1 MWCAAL
7 ALPALLARAV
17 RQAPRGM
24 RSALGL
30 LVLAMLASCG
40 STPPGAPASRTGSAT
55 QGMVLGRND
64 KLVIYQRAPG
74 ETVRQVAARFLGSPD
89 RDWEIEDFNQSFNQ
103 RSLALDEPQAQQ
115 TLLVPLTQRNPL
127 GVYSDRYQTVPILCY
142 HRFGRTSNGKMTV
155 SATALAAQLDWL
167 VRNRYHVLKLA
178 DLRDWLDGKRALP
191 LRSVVI
197 TADDG
202 YASFYHHAFPL
213 LKQYGLPATLFVYTD
228 FIGAGDAVDWAE
240 LQEMSRS
247 GLVDVA
253 GHSRTHRNLIERQPN
268 ESDEAYQQVLLNEIR
283 TPQTLLSQKL
293 GIPIEHFAYPYGDAN
308 EAVLTIMARQRYRL
322 AATVNPGGN
331 AFFSAPLMLRRTMIY
346 GDMSLDDF
354 KARLQISRPTG
365 GR

>member
-1 MWCAAL
+1 MWRSAL
-7 ALPALLARAV
+7 ALRRVQIAPGALALALLASCAHSP
-17 RQAPRGM
+17 QTGSP
-24 RSALGL
+24 
-30 LVLAMLASCG
+30 ASMVG
-40 STPPGAPASRTGSAT
+40 GAPPGK
-55 QGMVLGRND
+55 VLGRSD
-64 KLVIYQRAPG
+64 KLLIYQRAPG
-74 ETVRQVAARFLGSPD
+74 ETVRQVATRFLGSAA
-89 RDWEIEDFNQSFNQ
+89 RDWEIEDFNN
-103 RSLALDEPQAQQ
+103 LPPTPDGLQAQQ
-115 TLLVPLTQRNPL
+115 TLVIPLTQRNTL

-155 SATALAAQLDWL
+155 STTALAAQLEWL
-167 VRNRYHVLKLA
+167 VRNQFHVLKLA

-253 GHSRTHRNLIERQPN
+253 AHSRTHRNLIERQPN
-268 ESDEAYQQVLLNEIR
+268 ETDEAYQQTLLNEIR

-293 GIPIEHFAYPYGDAN
+293 GIPIAHFAYPYGDAN
-308 EAVLTIMARQRYRL
+308 EAVLTTMARQRYQL

-331 AFFSAPLMLRRTMIY
+331 AFFSEPLMLRRTMIY
-346 GDMSLDDF
+346 GDMSLEDF
-354 KARLQISRPTG
+354 KARLQVSRATG

>member
-1 MWCAAL
+1 MRRTGLALRVWHVLRCGQIALAAL
-7 ALPALLARAV
+7 ALAA
-17 RQAPRGM
+17 
-24 RSALGL
+24 
-30 LVLAMLASCG
+30 LASCANAPQAGGNAALIG
-40 STPPGAPASRTGSAT
+40 STAPG
-55 QGMVLGRND
+55 QVLGRNER
-64 KLVIYQRAPG
+64 LLIYQRAPG
-74 ETVRQVAARFLGSPD
+74 ETVRQVAARFLGSPE
-89 RDWEIEDFNQSFNQ
+89 RDWEIEDFNH
-103 RSLALDEPQAQQ
+103 LAPSPDGPQAQQ
-115 TLLVPLTQRNPL
+115 TLVIPLTQRNPL
-127 GVYSDRYQTVPILCY
+127 GVYADRYQTVPILCY

-167 VRNRYHVLKLA
+167 VRNQFHVLKLA
-178 DLRDWLDGKRALP
+178 DLRDWLAGKRALP

-253 GHSRTHRNLIERQPN
+253 AHSRTHRNLIERQPN
-268 ESDEAYQQVLLNEIR
+268 ETDEAYQQMLLGEIR

-293 GIPIEHFAYPYGDAN
+293 GIPIAHFAYPYGDAN
-308 EAVLTIMARQRYRL
+308 EAVLTTMARQRYQL

-331 AFFSAPLMLRRTMIY
+331 AFFSEPLMLRRTMIY
-346 GDMSLDDF
+346 GDMSLEDF